1 MIAPVIQADIKIGEH
16 VQRQFLGMTF
26 NMDTIWALLIAG
38 TLVTLLGFWARSQL
52 TKDTEDHVP
61 TKLQLIWETVLDNVN
76 VQVDDTLGHAN
87 ATIVAIAT
95 AEFFFILICNWMEII
110 PSELN
115 EHLHLLPA
123 PTADTN
129 LTYAMALFVM
139 VGVWTFGIRTQGA
152 KAYFSHFVQP
162 YKFLLPLNIIE
173 EITKPISLALR
184 LFGNIFAGGI
194 LLALIG
200 ALTAW
205 TFGPRPGRR
214 RPVDRLRHRLEAL
227 RHGHRRHPGLH
238 LRPADGPLLRH
249 GVRRGPQRRAR
260 RARAGHRRRA
270 RQTPPTAAPNPNSW
284 PEHPLDHTRGTPVA
298 PATRRGSKEK
308 QWQQTPLDSA
318 IKTAGAFVGGGLALA
333 GGAIGAGI
341 GDGLAGSSYIQGV
354 ARQPEAQ
361 GRLQTIFFLTVA
373 LVEGMYF
380 INLAFMALFVF
391 VLGK

>member
-1 MIAPVIQADIKIGEH
+1 VIAPVIQADIKIGEH

-38 TLVTLLGFWARSQL
+38 TLVTLLGFWARNQL

-76 VQVDDTLGHAN
+76 VQVNDTLGHAN

-110 PSELN
+110 PSEIN
-115 EHLHLLPA
+115 ENLHLLPA

-205 TFGPRPGRR
+205 TLGP
-214 RPVDRLRHRLEAL
+214 
-227 RHGHRRHPGLH
+227 
-238 LRPADGPLLRH
+238 
-249 GVRRGPQRRAR
+249 
-260 RARAGHRRRA
+260 
-270 RQTPPTAAPNPNSW
+270 AP
-284 PEHPLDHTRGTPVA
+284 
-298 PATRRGSKEK
+298 
-308 QWQQTPLDSA
+308 
-318 IKTAGAFVGGGLALA
+318 VGGLLSIVFAIVWKLFDM
-333 GGAIGAGI
+333 AIGAIQAFIFALLTVLYFGMASGEGHSDEHEEHEEHEPVT
-341 GDGLAGSSYIQGV
+341 GDVPADAPDRSP
-354 ARQPEAQ
+354 QPE
-361 GRLQTIFFLTVA
+361 LVA
-373 LVEGMYF
+373 
-380 INLAFMALFVF
+380 
-391 VLGK
+391 

>member
-16 VQRQFLGMTF
+16 VQRTFLGMTF

-38 TLVTLLGFWARSQL
+38 TLVTLLGFWARNQL

-76 VQVDDTLGHAN
+76 VQVNDTLGHAN

-110 PSELN
+110 PSEIN
-115 EHLHLLPA
+115 ENLHLLPA

-205 TFGPRPGRR
+205 TLGP
-214 RPVDRLRHRLEAL
+214 
-227 RHGHRRHPGLH
+227 
-238 LRPADGPLLRH
+238 
-249 GVRRGPQRRAR
+249 
-260 RARAGHRRRA
+260 
-270 RQTPPTAAPNPNSW
+270 AP
-284 PEHPLDHTRGTPVA
+284 
-298 PATRRGSKEK
+298 
-308 QWQQTPLDSA
+308 
-318 IKTAGAFVGGGLALA
+318 VGGVLSILFAIVWKLFDM
-333 GGAIGAGI
+333 AIGA
-341 GDGLAGSSYIQGV
+341 IQAFIFALLTVLYFGMASGEGHSDEHEEHEPV
-354 ARQPEAQ
+354 TEDVPADAPDRSPQPE
-361 GRLQTIFFLTVA
+361 LVA
-373 LVEGMYF
+373 
-380 INLAFMALFVF
+380 
-391 VLGK
+391 